1 MNCPN
6 CGAANAPESKFC
18 VGCGAAMPAEAPA
31 QAAGAETASVKSQ
44 IADTLKPVT
53 SKVNKKVIF
62 GAVAVVALLVV
73 ISVLCAIFGGG
84 NGFVEM
90 KKTIMFEKTGENEY
104 SVFVDKKLLSE
115 TIESKSRPTLVSNI
129 DGKVAAILA
138 EDTLYVVKGT
148 KLKEVANDVTSF
160 QLSVEGKGIAYTTK
174 DKDDEYP
181 TLFLYTVSNGKKAE
195 ISDKAYGRYVISPDG
210 KSVAYFV
217 APDKDDKEPT
227 PELNLF
233 KGKKSTK
240 ITDDEVNVLGMSNSG
255 KQIYV
260 TSRNDDGDTI
270 LYSYN
275 AKGNKQK
282 LGEMSGSGFM
292 FNDDHTQIMFKGKK
306 DKMYLAIK
314 GKEAKVMA
322 KDAISLILAPNANS
336 DFADGSTYP
345 VSKLYNHVY
354 RSGDEVWMIKKN
366 SDKNVKLV
374 SKASYVQLDQSA
386 EYIYYNYD
394 NEELR
399 VAKISHGEKASEKAK
414 VLVEENIRNYV
425 VTSNRKFVYYIEDEA
440 LYSVNGKKG
449 GTAKTVANDDV
460 SGLALSGKDK
470 AYYVMD
476 GDLYAC
482 SNGKKGSKVLGDVNG
497 VGNMPNGSVFA
508 YTEDALYCTTGSK
521 KLKKVC
527 DLETKKS
534 NSGSDY
540 GDYGDYDDYV
550 DYLPDDLKDYLP

>member
-6 CGAANAPESKFC
+6 CGADNASESKFC

-90 KKTIMFEKTGENEY
+90 KKAIMVTQTGDGEY
-104 SVFVDKKLLSE
+104 SVIVDKKVLSD
-115 TIESKSRPTLVSNI
+115 TIESKSYPDYTTNI

-138 EDTLYVVKGT
+138 DDTLYVVKGT

-160 QLSVEGKGIAYTTK
+160 EMSVDGKGIAYTTK
-174 DKDDEYP
+174 DKEDKYP

-195 ISDKAYGRYVISPDG
+195 ISDKAYGSYVISPDG

-240 ITDDEVNVLGMSNSG
+240 ITDDKVNVLGMSNSG

-460 SGLALSGKDK
+460 SSLALSGKDK